1 MVCSRSARLVV
12 TVAVVSIGLTAV
24 GVLSPR
30 HLKAGSG
37 TGKDA
42 GRADVLTNAEGLRSD
57 DRTDRE
63 DVANAIRAARAQ
75 LIEHLIQLAEE
86 PGQGVPIPG
95 TQEVAY
101 PWHEPRH
108 LAILLLGDLRASEAV
123 VLLLENIEY
132 KNPREMFG
140 GLLNKSGW
148 YPAVETLSKIGMPA
162 VGPLLDK
169 LGQVGPT
176 STAGDLYCWTLKE
189 ILGMRLARARIQ
201 IAIEETQNDTAKANL
216 QAALPYFMTP
226 QEKAAQEQLKKQ

>member
-1 MVCSRSARLVV
+1 MVRSRSARLVV
-12 TVAVVSIGLTAV
+12 MLAVVSIGLTAV

-30 HLKAGSG
+30 HLQAGGG

-42 GRADVLTNAEGLRSD
+42 GRADVLTNVQGLRSE

-75 LIEHLIQLAEE
+75 LIEDLIQLAKE

-123 VLLLENIEY
+123 PVLLENLGY
-132 KNPREMFG
+132 KNAREISG
-140 GLLNKSGW
+140 GMLDKDAW
-148 YPAVETLSKIGMPA
+148 YPAIEALSKIGMPA
-162 VGPLLDK
+162 VDPTVNKLSQLGPKDK
-169 LGQVGPT
+169 NGELC
-176 STAGDLYCWTLKE
+176 CWILKK
-189 ILGMRLARARIQ
+189 ILGAKLARARIQ
-201 IAIEETQNDTAKANL
+201 IAIEETQSETAKGNL
-216 QAALPYFMTP
+216 KTALPYFMTP
-226 QEKAAQEQLKKQ
+226 QEKAAQEQLKRQ